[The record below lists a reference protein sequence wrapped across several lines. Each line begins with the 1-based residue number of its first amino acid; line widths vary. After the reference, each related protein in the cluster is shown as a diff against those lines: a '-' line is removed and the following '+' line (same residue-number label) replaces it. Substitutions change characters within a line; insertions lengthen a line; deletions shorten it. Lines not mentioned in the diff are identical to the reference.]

1 LFARS
6 GRILGDVILGT
17 RNKGLVMLDYEVH
30 AAFSANNSY
39 RLYKDLK
46 DASSRRKIQQ
56 AREVKKHLIFALE
69 LVKLEIQEHINK
81 EDEDLL

>member
-1 LFARS
+1 MFAGS
-6 GRILGDVILGT
+6 NRILGDVILGT
-17 RNKGLVMLDYEVH
+17 RNKGLVMLDYEMH

-39 RLYKDLK
+39 RLYKNLK

-56 AREVKKHLIFALE
+56 AREVKKHLTLALE
-69 LVKLEIQEHINK
+69 SIELEIQEHINR

>member
-1 LFARS
+1 MFARS
-6 GRILGDVILGT
+6 GRVLGDVIPGT
-17 RNKGLVMLDYEVH
+17 RNKGMVMLDYEVH

-56 AREVKKHLIFALE
+56 AREVKKHLTLALE
-69 LVKLEIQEHINK
+69 LVKLEIQEHIDK

>member
-1 LFARS
+1 LFAGS
-6 GRILGDVILGT
+6 GRVLGDVILGT
-17 RNKGLVMLDYEVH
+17 RNKGMVMLDYEVH

-56 AREVKKHLIFALE
+56 AREVKKHLTLALE
-69 LVKLEIQEHINK
+69 SIELEIQEHINK

>member
-1 LFARS
+1 
-6 GRILGDVILGT
+6 
-17 RNKGLVMLDYEVH
+17 MLDYEMH

-39 RLYKDLK
+39 RLYKNLK

-56 AREVKKHLIFALE
+56 AREVKKHLTLALE
-69 LVKLEIQEHINK
+69 SIELEIQEHINR

>member
-1 LFARS
+1 LFAGS
-6 GRILGDVILGT
+6 GRVLGDVIHGT
-17 RNKGLVMLDYEVH
+17 RNKGMVMLDYEVH

-39 RLYKDLK
+39 RLYKNLK

-56 AREVKKHLIFALE
+56 AREVKKHLTLALE
-69 LVKLEIQEHINK
+69 SIELEIQEHINK